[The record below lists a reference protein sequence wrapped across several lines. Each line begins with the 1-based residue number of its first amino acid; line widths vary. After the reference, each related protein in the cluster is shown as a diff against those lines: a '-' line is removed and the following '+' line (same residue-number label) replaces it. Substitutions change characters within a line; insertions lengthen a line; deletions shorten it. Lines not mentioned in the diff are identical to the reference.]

1 MLMNVRLLIELSRGS
16 FAMAVSTWTLE
27 AWPWWQT
34 MHRLLASARGFPT
47 PEGKTTLS
55 SAAPAGR
62 RGGRAGPPPP
72 LRRAGEVGVARPR
85 PFRERLDVLGTRGVV
100 AVVRGRAVAGA
111 DHRGVHLELPVVVG
125 HDVHAGPEDVE
136 RVIVEGP
143 FLQPEPEGLADRR

>member
-55 SAAPAGR
+55 RAAPAA
-62 RGGRAGPPPP
+62 GRAYRVVPSPSLLWQAAQEILLPS
-72 LRRAGEVGVARPR
+72 LAEVLTTPS
-85 PFRERLDVLGTRGVV
+85 FTKSM
-100 AVVRGRAVAGA
+100 
-111 DHRGVHLELPVVVG
+111 
-125 HDVHAGPEDVE
+125 
-136 RVIVEGP
+136 
-143 FLQPEPEGLADRR
+143 